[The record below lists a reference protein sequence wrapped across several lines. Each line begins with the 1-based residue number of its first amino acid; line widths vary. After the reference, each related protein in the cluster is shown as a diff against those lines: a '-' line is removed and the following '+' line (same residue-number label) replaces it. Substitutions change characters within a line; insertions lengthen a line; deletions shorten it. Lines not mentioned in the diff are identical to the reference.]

1 MLSIKIS
8 LPTMFPIQ
16 SVRVIMKESLVVKLY
31 LFVNPAGFSP
41 CKVKLEDS
49 VVIIE
54 FAFFPMGIWK

>member
-1 MLSIKIS
+1 
-8 LPTMFPIQ
+8 MFPIQ
-16 SVRVIMKESLVVKLY
+16 SVRVIMKESLAVKLY